1 MIIMTVKDTVMMAW
15 GEQDD
20 DDDDDDA
27 DDKEDSYDNNAGEG
41 YCDDGVGGAR

>member
-1 MIIMTVKDTVMMAW
+1 MITMLVKDTVMMAW
-15 GEQDD
+15 GEQD

-41 YCDDGVGGAR
+41 YCDDGVVGARG